1 MRRGLIISSILAGVV
16 IAIGCVILLR
26 RYTPTQPI
34 SSAPDAPLVDAA
46 TLDKLARKSAS
57 TIDTSHLAATITPP
71 TNSWL
76 SGMVLQ
82 KTPLP
87 VYPMPLSFLARDN
100 GLEVGL
106 PTVTST
112 PTTLNGSH
120 VAGINAQI
128 TDATSFRMTRYD
140 AISASLSYVNSNG
153 TQIGTVT
160 IAEGVPYV
168 YYRSMSNSRITLRDI
183 TPPSTGTSTNYLRYT
198 KAGHDYVVVA
208 NNGASITMHG
218 TSAEIAA
225 PNNSLVTF
233 YALPDTQNDQLRAYA
248 ANEITAVTTSHHVES
263 NTATTNIHYVTAP
276 GKPTAYAAMSYMK
289 AGNTSDP
296 LASFETVYGKM
307 TAVAGNDLITTTPLT
322 APSNR
327 LDISHITPERRQTLK
342 KLLNE
347 DIAKTKISAQ
357 DSYYAGK
364 QLARAANLLDLAH
377 QLDDEAAANKLQ
389 DTLMQAMHQ
398 RLNGTYFYYDTKV
411 KGVAATTAAFGSE
424 DFNDHHFHY
433 GYFIYAAS
441 ILGKYDQQFLR
452 DFADD
457 INLLVADIAAYDR
470 TDEFPLRRNYDA
482 FAGHSW
488 AAGLAPFAD
497 GNNQESSSEAMNAW
511 NALAMWGDL
520 TNNATLVRDGK
531 WMLANEAETARQI
544 WRSPPPKSSSG
555 SANFTSPLT
564 SLNFSGKRTYSTF
577 FSDEP
582 NAKFGIQLIPM
593 TPFMHTLPDDV
604 PTAQMHIKSS
614 IENDN
619 YNVALGDYILMYDSI
634 YNPTHA
640 AQLLP
645 KQQDSFIDDGNS
657 RTYLSAFIYSQMKK

>member
-16 IAIGCVILLR
+16 IVIGCVILLR
-26 RYTPTQPI
+26 RYAPTQPI
-34 SSAPDAPLVDAA
+34 SSTPGTPLVDTA
-46 TLDKLARKSAS
+46 TLGKLARKSAS
-57 TIDTSHLAATITPP
+57 TIDTSHLATAITPP

-120 VAGINAQI
+120 VTGINAVV
-128 TDATSFRMTRYD
+128 TDAATFHMTRYD
-140 AISASLSYVNSNG
+140 AISASLSYVNNNG

-168 YYRSMSNSRITLRDI
+168 YYRSMSSSHLTLRDL
-183 TPPSTGTSTNYLRYT
+183 TPPSTDASTNYLRYT

-208 NNGASITMHG
+208 NNGATITTHG

-225 PNNSLVTF
+225 PRDSLVTF

-248 ANEITAVTTSHHVES
+248 ANEITAVTTSHQVEN
-263 NTATTNIHYVTAP
+263 NTATTNLHYVTAP
-276 GKPTAYAAMSYMK
+276 GEPTAYAAMSYMK
-289 AGNTSDP
+289 AGNTSNP
-296 LASFETVYGKM
+296 IASFETVYGKM
-307 TAVAGNDLITTTPLT
+307 PVVAGNDLTTTAPVT
-322 APSNR
+322 KPSNR
-327 LDISHITPERRQTLK
+327 LDISHITTERRQTLK
-342 KLLNE
+342 KLL
-347 DIAKTKISAQ
+347 DDDVAKTKISAQ

-377 QLDDEAAANKLQ
+377 QLDDKVAASQLQ
-389 DTLMQAMHQ
+389 DTLKQAMSQ

-411 KGVAATTAAFGSE
+411 KGIAATTTAFGSE

-452 DFADD
+452 DYTDD

-470 TDEFPLRRNYDA
+470 MNEFPLRRNYDA

-511 NALAMWGDL
+511 NALAMWGEL
-520 TNNATLVRDGK
+520 TNNATLDRDGK
-531 WMLANEAETARQI
+531 WMLANEAEAARQI
-544 WRSPPPKSSSG
+544 WRSPPPKSGSG
-555 SANFTSPLT
+555 MSNFTSPLT

-604 PTAQMHIKSS
+604 STAQMLIKSS

-619 YNVALGDYILMYDSI
+619 FNVALGDYILMYDSI
-634 YNPTHA
+634 FNPAHA
-640 AQLLP
+640 AQQLQ

-657 RTYLSAFIYSQMKK
+657 RTYLSAFIYAQLK